1 MPTILLQLPSVLEKP
16 IFEPRYLNM
25 EYIFNKILQFA
36 DWLAD
41 FFRGGISVEGIP
53 QAPDWRLL
61 FIAGWVLIAVLFV
74 TIIYVLHKIS
84 ILKYEERKKFYDAEM
99 ATLESFDHTEH
110 DIKWQ
115 KVMNLLGMLGESDWR
130 LAIIE
135 ADNILADMLQKM
147 GYVGDTVGDKL
158 KKVEPSDFLTLND
171 AWEAHKVRNRIAHDG
186 TVFRLSH
193 REAQRVIGLYKKV
206 FEEFHYI

>member
-1 MPTILLQLPSVLEKP
+1 MHPILLQLPSVLEKP

-25 EYIFNKILQFA
+25 EYLFNKILQFA

-53 QAPDWRLL
+53 QAPDWRPL
-61 FIAGWVLIAVLFV
+61 FIVGWALIAVLFV
-74 TIIYVLHKIS
+74 TILYVLHKIS

-147 GYVGDTVGDKL
+147 GYAGDTIGDKL
-158 KKVEPSDFLTLND
+158 KSVEPSDFLTLND
-171 AWEAHKVRNRIAHDG
+171 AWEAHKIRNRIAHDG
-186 TVFRLSH
+186 TAFRLSH
-193 REAQRVIGLYKKV
+193 REAQRVIELYKKV